1 MNGKFRT
8 AERLLIG
15 LLLLALGV
23 PAAFAAEV
31 PAGAA
36 GAASEAGGA
45 GEKKAP
51 PETSPGVEVLGPLE
65 DQEPP
70 ADGWFFSDPTMYNVP
85 YDAQAQLDIYGGKH
99 LNKTAQ
105 MPIDWGVRLY
115 DRGAYTPRPVW
126 LGTKD
131 PVSFHLNAYGDIRT
145 ALAYND
151 DGVAV
156 NGKTEQSTLATRLN
170 LDIDAAFTATERIHV
185 FIRPLDKDGS
195 FLRWD
200 IDGGVHDK
208 FTRRFD
214 FNVETFFFEGDLGA
228 ITQGLSNRRN
238 GLDLPISF
246 GRVPLF
252 TQNGIWLNDTFD
264 GAAFAITAKHNAR
277 LDISNYDLTF
287 FAGFDKVTTAAAPTD
302 DSKVFGLAGF
312 ADIFKGYMEYG
323 YGYLKAK
330 DDDLSYHNLTAA
342 FTKRYHGRLANS
354 VRVIGNFGQQ
364 GIGGTKTAD
373 GVLLLVENSLVP
385 RYAPFESKL
394 TVLNFVPYFNLFA
407 GWNSPQSLARAEGS
421 ILQNTGINFETDGLT
436 GYPTLDA
443 KGNDSYGGAVGL
455 EYLFNLTR
463 QIVIEGA
470 TVQRMSD
477 NALGSGS
484 DYALG
489 LRFQQKIKNAWILRL
504 DTMHGWREGRKDI
517 LGARIEIRR
526 KL

>member
-1 MNGKFRT
+1 MNGKNRT
-8 AERLLIG
+8 ADRLLVA
-15 LLLLALGV
+15 LLLLALGI
-23 PAAFAAEV
+23 PAAFAAEP
-31 PAGAA
+31 PAGD
-36 GAASEAGGA
+36 A
-45 GEKKAP
+45 GETKAP
-51 PETSPGVEVLGPLE
+51 PETSPEVELLGHLE
-65 DQEPP
+65 DLEPP
-70 ADGWFFSDPTMYNVP
+70 AEGWFFPDPTMYNGP
-85 YDAQAQLDIYGGKH
+85 YDPQAQLDIYGKKY

-105 MPIDWGVRLY
+105 MPIDFGVRLY
-115 DRGAYTPRPVW
+115 DRGAYTPRPVY
-126 LGTKD
+126 LGTKN

-170 LDIDAAFTATERIHV
+170 LDIDAAFTATERVHV
-185 FIRPLDKDGS
+185 FIRPFDKGGS
-195 FLRWD
+195 FLRYD
-200 IDGGVHDK
+200 IDGGIRDK

-228 ITQGLSNRRN
+228 MAQGASNRRN
-238 GLDLPISF
+238 GLDLPITL
-246 GRVPLF
+246 GRVPLL
-252 TQNGIWLNDTFD
+252 TQNGVWLEDTFD
-264 GAAFAITAKHNAR
+264 GLAFAITAKHSAR

-287 FAGFDKVTTAAAPTD
+287 FAGFDKVSTAAAPTD

-312 ADIFKGYMEYG
+312 ADAFKGYVEYG
-323 YGYLKAK
+323 YGYLKAE
-330 DDDLSYHNLTAA
+330 DDDLSYHNLSAA
-342 FTKRYHGRLANS
+342 FTKRYRGRLANT

-364 GIGGTKTAD
+364 GIAGQKTAD
-373 GVLLLVENSLVP
+373 GVLVLIENSLVP
-385 RYAPFESKL
+385 RSIGWEEKL

-407 GWNSPQSLARAEGS
+407 GFDNPQPLARAADSGGV
-421 ILQNTGINFETDGLT
+421 LRNTGINFETDGLT

-443 KGNDSYGGAVGL
+443 RGNDSYGGAVGL
-455 EYLFNLTR
+455 EYLFDLTR
-463 QIVIEGA
+463 QIVVEGA

-477 NALGSGS
+477 NPLGSGS

-504 DTMHGWREGRKDI
+504 DAMHGWREGRKDI

>member
-1 MNGKFRT
+1 MNGKNRT
-8 AERLLIG
+8 ADRLLVA
-15 LLLLALGV
+15 LLLLVLGI
-23 PAAFAAEV
+23 PAVFAAEP

-36 GAASEAGGA
+36 GDAGDAEQA
-45 GEKKAP
+45 GEKKA
-51 PETSPGVEVLGPLE
+51 PETSPGVELLGHLE
-65 DQEPP
+65 DLEPP
-70 ADGWFFSDPTMYNVP
+70 AEGWFLPDPTMYNGP
-85 YDAQAQLDIYGGKH
+85 YDPQAQLDVYGGKY

-105 MPIDWGVRLY
+105 MPLDWGVRLY
-115 DRGAYTPRPVW
+115 DRGAYTPRPVY
-126 LGTKD
+126 LGTKN
-131 PVSFHLNAYGDIRT
+131 PVSFHLNAYGDLRT

-170 LDIDAAFTATERIHV
+170 LDIDAAFTATERVHM
-185 FIRPLDKDGS
+185 FIRPLDKNGS
-195 FLRWD
+195 FLRYD

-208 FTRRFD
+208 FTRRLD

-228 ITQGLSNRRN
+228 MAQGASNKRN
-238 GLDLPISF
+238 GLDLPITL

-252 TQNGIWLNDTFD
+252 TQNGIWLADTFD
-264 GAAFAITAKHNAR
+264 GAAFAITAKHSAR
-277 LDISNYDLTF
+277 FDISNYDLTF

-302 DSKVFGLAGF
+302 DSKVFGFAGF
-312 ADIFKGYMEYG
+312 ADAFKGYVEFG

-342 FTKRYHGRLANS
+342 FSKRYHGRLANT

-364 GIGGTKTAD
+364 GIAGQKTAD
-373 GVLLLVENSLVP
+373 GVLLLIENSLVP
-385 RYAPFESKL
+385 RSIGWEEKL

-407 GWNSPQSLARAEGS
+407 GFKNPQPLARAEGAV
-421 ILQNTGINFETDGLT
+421 LQNTGINFETDGLT

-455 EYLFNLTR
+455 EYLFNLHR
-463 QIVIEGA
+463 QVVIEGA
-470 TVQRMSD
+470 TVQRTNS
-477 NALGSGS
+477 NPLGSGS

-489 LRFQQKIKNAWILRL
+489 FRFQQPITNAWILRF

-517 LGARIEIRR
+517 LGARVEFRR